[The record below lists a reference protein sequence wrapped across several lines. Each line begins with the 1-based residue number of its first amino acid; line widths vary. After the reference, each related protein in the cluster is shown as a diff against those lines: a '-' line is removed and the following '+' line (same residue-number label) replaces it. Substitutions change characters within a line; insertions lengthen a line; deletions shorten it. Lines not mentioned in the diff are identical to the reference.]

1 MTIYGDAVWQWLY
14 TAVERRQ
21 AGGQSQMLASTMP
34 RAQNRTAKGSTVKKD
49 ETLWRLYYLSMD
61 LTNWKL
67 QKLVVTG
74 TICDELRKLVVVTRT
89 ICDELR
95 KLVVTGTICDELR
108 KLVVTGTILVEI
120 FVVFILAQFKT
131 KILSTLWIVFTS
143 QVTLLWKKRV
153 PPLLEKTYF
162 TFFKP
167 IF

>member
-1 MTIYGDAVWQWLY
+1 
-14 TAVERRQ
+14 
-21 AGGQSQMLASTMP
+21 
-34 RAQNRTAKGSTVKKD
+34 
-49 ETLWRLYYLSMD
+49 MD

-67 QKLVVTG
+67 RKLVVTG

-143 QVTLLWKKRV
+143 QVTLL
-153 PPLLEKTYF
+153 
-162 TFFKP
+162 
-167 IF
+167 